1 MMSGPCLVLALA
13 ACGGGGGSGG
23 GPLAGDPSAPALGAL
38 VDLEPQPAAG
48 DDIVDGLILTRL
60 DVAIVADATVGQ
72 VNHALRAVGGT
83 IVAMRAGVPALTAAI
98 PRQDGPEQMQALA
111 EVLQSQPGIRLVLL
125 PREAELTVAPPA
137 PANSEANLGYLQKA
151 RFPAAWNARAA
162 VAGLCVNDEVTVIVA
177 DMFHRPIDP
186 LYAEFAAQVPGLTNL
201 GTGSVDPTDL
211 TGHHG
216 YDVLTTLAANLD
228 ATAPTGA
235 NPFPDCLDLKA
246 VQIIGLSPY
255 EVSLAI
261 DLAVAATTG
270 KVVVNASYAFADWC
284 GDPVDGSLCTATN
297 LHAPRAL
304 ERAGWGA
311 LQRALLSAV
320 DDRVLLASA
329 AGNHAS
335 DPVTMVYPGAGQAR
349 VGSALNVAATADS
362 TMSFVTEAALW
373 EPTVPCV
380 TPPCLP
386 SLAATPGERAVL
398 DALLDELEQTS
409 APRSDN
415 VMIVGSV
422 DGFFSPSDFSEPGA
436 DVFAVGEEVPTLLGL
451 ATQGTSVAAPQV
463 AGLAAY
469 LWMLSPDLR
478 ARPVQDTIAA
488 IEANASSDGII
499 DAYATVL
506 SLDASEEVT
515 PATAPV
521 RRAILDVDE
530 DGDFDLIDL
539 QAFHDAYVD
548 SGLVLN
554 PSSQDYSRYDLNGDG
569 FTGGTRATRMDLDP
583 TGSIQFGQPALSE
596 VVAVVGG
603 IERTFNEVSV
613 TDARALCYYASTAL
627 FTGDVDLRDALLS
640 DLCFVE
646 AGATLSGE
654 LTFSSHLTST
664 TLSLD
669 MEYSVT
675 VTAQASAEGAI
686 EVSAVTGTGSETYTY
701 ANDAVFHCADGATAS
716 GRPPETTS
724 GQAVGGSGLGI
735 QDGDPL
741 AEASFSPTISG
752 TQTST
757 HCDAAGAWTTASEP
771 YEGTFESMRGT
782 VTVSNGVTTL
792 IDFNQSFTDAS
803 GTVFTITGILQ
814 RQ

>member
-1 MMSGPCLVLALA
+1 M
-13 ACGGGGGSGG
+13 
-23 GPLAGDPSAPALGAL
+23 
-38 VDLEPQPAAG
+38 DLEPQPAAA

-60 DVAIVADATVGQ
+60 DVAITADATVGQ
-72 VNHALRAVGGT
+72 VNAALGAVGGT
-83 IVAMRAGVPALTAAI
+83 IAAMRAGVPALTAAI
-98 PRQDGPEQMQALA
+98 PRQDGPDEMQALA
-111 EVLQSQPGIRLVLL
+111 EVLQAQPGIRLVLL

-137 PANSEANLGYLQKA
+137 PANSEANLGYLQMA
-151 RFPAAWNARAA
+151 RFPAAWNARGA
-162 VAGLCVNDEVTVIVA
+162 VAGLCVNDRVTVIVA
-177 DMFHRPIDP
+177 DVFHRPIDP
-186 LYAEFAAQVPGLTNL
+186 LYAELAAQVPGVTDL
-201 GTGSVDPTDL
+201 GIGSVDPTDL

-216 YDVLTTLAANLD
+216 YDVLATLAANLD

-255 EVSLAI
+255 EISLAI
-261 DLAVAATTG
+261 DLAVAATAG

-284 GDPVDGSLCTATN
+284 GDPVDGVPCTPTN

-311 LQRALLSAV
+311 LQRALSSAL
-320 DDRVLLASA
+320 DDRVLFTSA

-335 DPVTMVYPGAGQAR
+335 DPVATVYPGAGQAR
-349 VGSALNVAATADS
+349 VGSALNVAATADG
-362 TMSFVTEAALW
+362 TMSFVTDAALW

-386 SLAATPGERAVL
+386 SLGATPAERAVL
-398 DALLDELEQTS
+398 DALLDELAQTS
-409 APRSDN
+409 AAPSDG
-415 VMIVGSV
+415 VMIVGSI
-422 DGFFSPSDFSEPGA
+422 DGSFNPSDFSEPGA
-436 DVFAVGEEVPTLLGL
+436 DVFAVGEGIPTLLGIP
-451 ATQGTSVAAPQV
+451 TQGTSVAAPQV
-463 AGLAAY
+463 AGLASY

-488 IEANASSDGII
+488 IEANASPEGII

-506 SLDASEEVT
+506 SLDAAEELT

-521 RRAILDVDE
+521 RLAILDVDD
-530 DGDFDLIDL
+530 DGDFDMVDL
-539 QAFHDAYVD
+539 QELHDAYVD

-583 TGSIQFGQPALSE
+583 TGSTQFGRPALSE

-627 FTGDVDLRDALLS
+627 FTGNPDLRDALLG
-640 DLCFVE
+640 DLCFVDT
-646 AGATLSGE
+646 GATLSGE

-664 TLSLD
+664 RLTLD
-669 MEYSVT
+669 IVYSVS

-701 ANDAVFHCADGATAS
+701 DSDAVFNCADGATAA
-716 GRPPETTS
+716 GRPPEITS
-724 GQAVGGSGLGI
+724 GDAVGGSGLGI

-741 AEASFSPTISG
+741 AEAFFSPSFSG

-757 HCDAAGAWTTASEP
+757 HCDAQGAWTTSSEP
-771 YEGTFESMRGT
+771 YEGSFDSISGT

-792 IDFNQSFTDAS
+792 IDFNQSFTDVS

-814 RQ
+814 RE